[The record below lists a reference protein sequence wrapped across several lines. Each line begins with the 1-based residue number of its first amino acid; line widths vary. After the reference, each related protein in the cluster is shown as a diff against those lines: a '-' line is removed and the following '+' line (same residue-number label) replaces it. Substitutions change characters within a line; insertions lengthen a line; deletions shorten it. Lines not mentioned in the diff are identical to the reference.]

1 MECWNTGILGGEGKK
16 MEYWNDGMLEYWE
29 KDIIVITHHSI
40 IPSFHPSFFSGFLYI
55 LGINFYGQD

>member
-1 MECWNTGILGGEGKK
+1 

-40 IPSFHPSFFSGFLYI
+40 IPSFLF
-55 LGINFYGQD
+55 